1 MIQNLQRTLSILGLI
16 TVLIFP
22 TVVQAKSNTV
32 KATGVAALAHL
43 TAEEAQALALKRARQ
58 NAIEAVCGVSIQAQ
72 TFIKNNMLES
82 DFIHS
87 VAYGRIVAEEIL
99 QWNTE
104 MTQPSKKRPPQITYT
119 VTIKATVRKEKGAP
133 DPFYQ
138 VNCRLN
144 KRVFHSGDEMII
156 QIKVTKPSYISVL
169 NYTADGSVF
178 LLFPNRLRRKNHV
191 KALQNFQI
199 PSEADRH
206 DVLKLVVS
214 NLPGHRRD
222 TEFIQVI
229 ATREPIHLLEG
240 LYLEGQYGMMENSKV
255 AATEIARL
263 ISSIPLKDRAEHTV
277 FYEIIGAQ

>member
-1 MIQNLQRTLSILGLI
+1 MRYDLQRTIAIIGI
-16 TVLIFP
+16 FTVLLYSTP
-22 TVVQAKSNTV
+22 VLAKNNMV
-32 KATGVAALAHL
+32 RATGVAALSHL
-43 TAEEAQALALKRARQ
+43 TAEETQALALKRARQ

-99 QWNTE
+99 RWDTE
-104 MTQPSKKRPPQITYT
+104 ISQPSKKRPPHIAYK
-119 VTIKATVRKEKGAP
+119 VTIKATVIKEKGAP
-133 DPFYQ
+133 DPYYQ

-144 KRVFHSGDEMII
+144 KKVFRSGDEMII
-156 QIKVTKPSYISVL
+156 QVKVTKPSYISVL
-169 NYTADGSVF
+169 NYTADGSVY
-178 LLFPNRLRRKNHV
+178 LLFPNQLRRKNHV

-206 DVLKLVVS
+206 DVLKLEVS
-214 NLPGHRRD
+214 NLPGHRQD

-240 LYLEGQYGMMENSKV
+240 LYLQGQYGMMENPKV

-263 ISSIPLKDRAEHTV
+263 ISSIPLNDRAEHTV
-277 FYEIIGAQ
+277 FYEIISAK